1 MFHIVDGHHQALQ
14 MPASKALWTDDAND
28 GKSPSQRDE
37 KIDFSK
43 MEPLNPNGYMYIFLL
58 TILTKQHSSHF
69 CN

>member
-14 MPASKALWTDDAND
+14 MPASKTLWTDDAND

-43 MEPLNPNGYMYIFLL
+43 MEPLNPNGYMYVF
-58 TILTKQHSSHF
+58 
-69 CN
+69 